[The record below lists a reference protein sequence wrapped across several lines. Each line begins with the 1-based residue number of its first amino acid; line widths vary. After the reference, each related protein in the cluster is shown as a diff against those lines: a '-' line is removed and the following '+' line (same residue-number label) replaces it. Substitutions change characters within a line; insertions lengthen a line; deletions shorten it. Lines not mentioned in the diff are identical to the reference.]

1 MNDYQIL
8 SAVNPARKRYA
19 KALQDYEEAKT
30 AAHSISSNLHE
41 VYVQGSHNPHRKEQA
56 IAAMIDA
63 EARAAACLSKYID
76 AEKAAWAVLF
86 RLDDTADMAILCNR
100 FLHEKTWE
108 ETAIEL
114 GQSIRNCQNRYKK
127 AVERLKQEK
136 TKQ

>member
-1 MNDYQIL
+1 MNDFQIL
-8 SAVNPARKRYA
+8 SAVKPARRRYE

-63 EARAAACLSKYID
+63 EGRIADCLSKYLD
-76 AEKAAWAVLF
+76 AEKAAWAVLCK
-86 RLDDTADMAILCNR
+86 LDDTADFEILCSR
-100 FLHEKTWE
+100 FLHEKTWL
-108 ETAIEL
+108 ETAVDV
-114 GQSIRNCQNRYKK
+114 GQSMRNCQNRYKK